1 MGKRHKITIVLVILV
16 AILLVIFTNNQR
28 FEEEVPAP
36 LPAGSQNGPAVSNQS
51 TSYGTDPN
59 RYFVPK
65 TAIDTT
71 DLPNLVF
78 KASDSQDTPLPVYQ
92 IAPNTYM
99 FFGNIAQLDEYN
111 RGANGNA
118 GFVITSEGV
127 VVIDSLGTP
136 KLGQRLIN
144 TITSITDKPITHLFI
159 THNHPDHAYG
169 AIAFR
174 RLAGVTIISHEGIL
188 DYIGSETIEAS
199 LQYRRGLMPDDMAG
213 FEMVRPDVLIGAERF
228 SSQTITSGDQTF
240 VIYNTGKHH
249 SYGDLVVHQVED
261 NIVWISD
268 LAFNQRTTFMGDGNS
283 KQIIEGQEWLLGMFA
298 NATLM
303 VPGHGSAQTQPFP
316 MVEKTR
322 SYVTRL
328 REAMAQAIEE
338 GLGMQEAIDQANFP
352 DWHESRLYDENHRRN
367 AHFVYQEM
375 EQELF

>member
-1 MGKRHKITIVLVILV
+1 MDKRHKIILLLAILV

-28 FEEEVPAP
+28 FEEAVLAPVPAD
-36 LPAGSQNGPAVSNQS
+36 SQSGPADSNQS
-51 TSYGTDPN
+51 TSYGTDPS
-59 RYFVPK
+59 RYFAPK

-78 KASDSQDTPLPVYQ
+78 KASDSPDSPLPVYQ

-99 FFGNIAQLDEYN
+99 FFGNIAQVDEYN
-111 RGANGNA
+111 RGSNGNA

-136 KLGQRLIN
+136 RLGQRLIN
-144 TITSITDKPITHLFI
+144 TITSITDKPITKLII

-174 RLAGVTIISHEGIL
+174 RLGGVTIISHEGVL
-188 DYIGSETIEAS
+188 DYIDSETSEAS
-199 LQYRRGLMPDDMAG
+199 VQYRRELMPDDMVG
-213 FEMVRPDVLIGAERF
+213 FEMVRPDVLIGGKRF
-228 SSQTITSGDQTF
+228 SSQTISSGDQTF

-249 SYGDLVVHQVED
+249 SYGDLVVHQVKD

-283 KQIIEGQEWLLGMFA
+283 KQIIEGQQWLTEKFA
-298 NATLM
+298 NAALM

-316 MVEKTR
+316 MVDRTR
-322 SYVTRL
+322 SYVSRL
-328 REAMAQAIEE
+328 REVMARAIED
-338 GLGMQEAIDQANFP
+338 GLGMLEAIDQADFP
-352 DWHESRLYDENHRRN
+352 DWHETRLYNENHRRN

>member
-1 MGKRHKITIVLVILV
+1 MDNRHKIILVLVILAV
-16 AILLVIFTNNQR
+16 ILLVILTNNQH
-28 FEEEVPAP
+28 FEEEVSPP
-36 LPAGSQNGPAVSNQS
+36 LPPSSQSGPAVPDQS
-51 TSYGTDPN
+51 ISYGTDPN

-65 TAIDTT
+65 IAIDTM

-78 KASDSQDTPLPVYQ
+78 EISDSPDTPLPVHQ

-99 FFGNIAQLDEYN
+99 FFGNVAQLDEYN
-111 RGANGNA
+111 RGANANA

-136 KLGQRLIN
+136 KLGQRLIS
-144 TITSITDKPITHLFI
+144 TITSITDKPITHLII

-174 RLAGVTIISHEGIL
+174 RLGGVTIINHEGVL
-188 DYIGSETIEAS
+188 DYISSETIEAS
-199 LQYRRGLMPDDMAG
+199 LQYRRELMPDDMSG
-213 FEMVRPDVLIGAERF
+213 FEMVRPDVLIGGERF
-228 SSQTITSGDQTF
+228 TSQTITSGDQSF

-249 SYGDLVVHQVED
+249 SYGDLVVHQAED

-283 KQIIEGQEWLLGMFA
+283 KQILEGQEWLLRMFA
-298 NATLM
+298 NAALM

-322 SYVTRL
+322 TYVMRL

-338 GLGMQEAIDQANFP
+338 DLGMQEAIDQANFP
-352 DWHESRLYDENHRRN
+352 DWHESRLHDENHRRN
-367 AHFVYQEM
+367 AHFVYREM

>member
-1 MGKRHKITIVLVILV
+1 MDKQHKVILVVVILV
-16 AILLVIFTNNQR
+16 AIILVVLTTNQR
-28 FEEEVPAP
+28 FEEELPAP
-36 LPAGSQNGPAVSNQS
+36 LPPSPQSEPAVPEPSI
-51 TSYGTDPN
+51 SYGTDPN
-59 RYFVPK
+59 RYFIPK
-65 TAIDTT
+65 TAIDTI

-78 KASDSQDTPLPVYQ
+78 KASDSPDTPLPVHQ

-99 FFGNIAQLDEYN
+99 FFGNIAQVDEYN

-118 GFVITSEGV
+118 GFVITREGV

-136 KLGQRLIN
+136 RLGQRLIH
-144 TITSITDKPITHLFI
+144 TITSITDKPITHLII

-174 RLAGVTIISHEGIL
+174 RLGGVTIISHEGAL

-199 LQYRRGLMPDDMAG
+199 VKYRRELIPDDMAG
-213 FEMVRPDVLIGAERF
+213 FEMVRPDILIGAERF
-228 SSQTITSGDQTF
+228 SSQTFTSGDRSF

-261 NIVWISD
+261 NIIWISD

-283 KQIIEGQEWLLGMFA
+283 KQIIEGQEWLLRMFA

-303 VPGHGSAQTQPFP
+303 VPGHGSAQTRPFP

-322 SYVTRL
+322 SYVMRL
-328 REAMAQAIEE
+328 RETMAQAIEE
-338 GLGMQEAIDQANFP
+338 GIDMQEAIDQADFP
-352 DWHESRLYDENHRRN
+352 DWHESRLYNENHRRN

-375 EQELF
+375 EQALF

>member
-1 MGKRHKITIVLVILV
+1 MDNRHKIILVLVILV

-36 LPAGSQNGPAVSNQS
+36 LPPGSQSGPAVSDQS
-51 TSYGTDPN
+51 TSYGTDPS

-65 TAIDTT
+65 TAIDTM
-71 DLPNLVF
+71 DLPNMVF
-78 KASDSQDTPLPVYQ
+78 KASDSPDTPLPVHQ

-99 FFGNIAQLDEYN
+99 FFGNIAQVDEYN

-136 KLGQRLIN
+136 RLGQRLIN
-144 TITSITDKPITHLFI
+144 TITSITDKPITHLII

-174 RLAGVTIISHEGIL
+174 RLGGVTIISHEGVL

-199 LQYRRGLMPDDMAG
+199 LQYRRELMPDDMAG
-213 FEMVRPDVLIGAERF
+213 FEMVRPDVLIGGERF
-228 SSQTITSGDQTF
+228 TSHTIISGDQTF

-283 KQIIEGQEWLLGMFA
+283 KQIIEGQEWLLRMFA
-298 NATLM
+298 DAALM

-322 SYVTRL
+322 SYVMRL

-338 GLGMQEAIDQANFP
+338 DLGMQEAIEQANFP
-352 DWHESRLYDENHRRN
+352 DWHESRLHDENHRRN
-367 AHFVYQEM
+367 AHFVYREM